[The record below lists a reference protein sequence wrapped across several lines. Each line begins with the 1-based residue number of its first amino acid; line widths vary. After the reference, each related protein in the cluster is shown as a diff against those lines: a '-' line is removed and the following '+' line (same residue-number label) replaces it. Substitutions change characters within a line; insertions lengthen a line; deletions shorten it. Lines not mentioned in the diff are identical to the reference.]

1 MNRNVDLRTFVMN
14 ILNGVATGI
23 VVVLIP
29 GALLSELFKALVGV
43 LPQLT
48 IVLNA
53 LNMSNSLMGVV
64 CGISIGTRF
73 GFTPIESFS
82 LGLATHLAS
91 GSVLFKNGTMIMNGT
106 GDIINMMITAA
117 IGSCVI
123 LLIGDKLK
131 SFSLLVIPPVLLA
144 IIGVSGLLL
153 YPYVSQITAFIG
165 VGVKQLTALQPAL
178 MSVLLAEVF
187 ALLILSPI
195 TTVGIALAVSLS
207 GLGSGAANLGICA
220 AGFGYAIMGWKV
232 NSRGTSLAMF
242 MGSPKMALP
251 VVMRNFKTFIP
262 IAANAAI
269 LGLLGYFFNIKGTPM
284 SAGFG
289 ISGLVGPLNHI
300 NLAAEGWSVTN
311 VVVALLVFIIAPIFL
326 ALLFKYVFTT
336 VIPLVNE
343 EDYQLD
349 M

>member
-1 MNRNVDLRTFVMN
+1 MIKEIDPKTFVMN
-14 ILNGVATGI
+14 ILNGVATGV

-48 IVLNA
+48 VVLNA

-64 CGISIGTRF
+64 CGISIGMRF

-91 GSVLFKNGTMIMNGT
+91 GSVIFKNGSMVMNGT
-106 GDIINMMITAA
+106 GDIINMIVTATVGA
-117 IGSCVI
+117 LVI
-123 LLIGDKLK
+123 LLLKDKLK
-131 SFSLLVIPPVLLA
+131 SFSLLVIPPLLLA
-144 IIGVSGLLL
+144 VIGVGGLLL
-153 YPYVSQITAFIG
+153 YPYVSQITAWIGIG
-165 VGVKQLTALQPAL
+165 VKHLTALQPGL
-178 MSVLLAEVF
+178 MSILLAEVF

-220 AGFGYAIMGWKV
+220 AGFGYAIMGWNV
-232 NSRGTSLAMF
+232 NPHGTSLAMF

-251 VVMRNFKTFIP
+251 LVVRNFKTFIP
-262 IAANAAI
+262 IAADASV
-269 LGLLGYFFNIKGTPM
+269 LGLLAYIFNIQGTPM

-300 NLAAEGWSVTN
+300 NLASGGWNIIN
-311 VVVALLVFIIAPIFL
+311 VIVALMVFIVAPIGL
-326 ALLFKYVFTT
+326 AFLFKYLFTKVF
-336 VIPLVNE
+336 PLVQEN
-343 EDYQLD
+343 DYQLE

>member
-1 MNRNVDLRTFVMN
+1 MTRNMDPKTFVMN
-14 ILNGVATGI
+14 ILNGVATGV

-29 GALLSELFKALVGV
+29 GALLSELFKALSGI
-43 LPQLT
+43 LPQLA
-48 IVLNA
+48 IVANA

-64 CGISIGTRF
+64 CGISIGMRF

-91 GSVLFKNGTMIMNGT
+91 GSVVFKNGTMTMNGT

-117 IGSCVI
+117 VGAFVI
-123 LLIGDKLK
+123 LLIGKKLK
-131 SFSLLVIPPVLLA
+131 SYSLLVIPPLLLA
-144 IIGVSGLLL
+144 VIGVGGLLL
-153 YPYVSQITAFIG
+153 YPYVSQITASIG
-165 VGVKQLTALQPAL
+165 IGVKQLTVLQPAL

-220 AGFGYAIMGWKV
+220 AGFGYAVMGWKV
-232 NSRGTSLAMF
+232 NPHGTSLAMF
-242 MGSPKMALP
+242 IGSPKMALP
-251 VVMRNFKTFIP
+251 VVIRNFKTFVP
-262 IAANAAI
+262 VAANAAV
-269 LGLLGYFFNIKGTPM
+269 LGLLGYLFNIKGTPM

-300 NLAAEGWSVTN
+300 NLAAGGWNVTN
-311 VVVALLVFIIAPIFL
+311 VLVALLVFIVAPVLL
-326 ALLFKYVFTT
+326 AFVFKYVFTRA
-336 VIPLVNE
+336 IPLVNE
-343 EDYQLD
+343 DDYQLD

>member
-1 MNRNVDLRTFVMN
+1 MIKEIDPKTFVMN
-14 ILNGVATGI
+14 ILNGVATGV

-29 GALLSELFKALVGV
+29 GALLSELFKALVGA

-48 IVLNA
+48 VVLNA
-53 LNMSNSLMGVV
+53 LSMSNSLMGVV
-64 CGISIGTRF
+64 CGISIGMRF

-91 GSVLFKNGTMIMNGT
+91 GSVIFKNNSMVMNGT
-106 GDIINMMITAA
+106 GDIINMMVTAA
-117 IGSCVI
+117 VGAFVI
-123 LLIGDKLK
+123 LLLKDKLK
-131 SFSLLVIPPVLLA
+131 SFSLLVIPPLLLA
-144 IIGVSGLLL
+144 VIGVGGLLL
-153 YPYVSQITAFIG
+153 YPYVSQITAWIGIG
-165 VGVKQLTALQPAL
+165 VKHLTALQPGL
-178 MSVLLAEVF
+178 MSILLAEVF

-220 AGFGYAIMGWKV
+220 AGFGYAIMGWSV
-232 NSRGTSLAMF
+232 NPHGTSLAMF

-251 VVMRNFKTFIP
+251 LVVRNFKTFIP
-262 IAANAAI
+262 IAANAAV
-269 LGLLGYFFNIKGTPM
+269 LGLLAYIFNIQGTPM

-300 NLAAEGWSVTN
+300 NLASGGWSIIN
-311 VVVALLVFIIAPIFL
+311 VIVALLVFIVAPIGL
-326 ALLFKYVFTT
+326 AFLFKYLFTKVF
-336 VIPLVNE
+336 PLVQEN
-343 EDYQLD
+343 DYQLE